1 MQELVWIILSVLL
14 VYSVLRIEKII
25 KILNSIKSDKK
36 NPETAEDHPII
47 KAAKERME
55 IQDKEE

>member
-1 MQELVWIILSVLL
+1 MVEETTQS
-14 VYSVLRIEKII
+14 
-25 KILNSIKSDKK
+25 

-55 IQDKEE
+55 IQDREEWFLIKRKKK